1 MKNGHVIEL
10 WTAPYQYK
18 IYLISNEI
26 VENAEYQINRLYQA
40 KSYATLNDFYYL
52 LGMDPVEDGNCVGWM
67 DIEGLGPNRIEFYH
81 DVMTV
86 YQDTSPIDNDV
97 ECYVTKIC
105 FLTKPIRFTKHD
117 YISP

>member
-1 MKNGHVIEL
+1 MKGRHSLEL
-10 WTAPYQYK
+10 WTAPYQNR
-18 IYLISNEI
+18 IYAIEQEI
-26 VENAEYQINRLYQA
+26 VENAEHQLNRLYQA

-67 DIEGLGPNRIEFYH
+67 DIEGVGPGKIEFYH
-81 DVMTV
+81 DILTI
-86 YQDTSPIDNDV
+86 YKDTSPIDDDV

-105 FLTKPIRFTKHD
+105 FLTQPIRFEKYN